1 MQVNDTRKN
10 IPFELV
16 KVGEVFSWEGEVCM
30 RTNLCMVG
38 NILCNAVN
46 IADGILAVLEDSDLV
61 EKLNA
66 ELTIH

>member
-1 MQVNDTRKN
+1 MQVNDTRKD

-16 KVGEVFSWEGEVCM
+16 EVGEVFSWDGKIWM
-30 RTNLCMVG
+30 RTRLCRVG
-38 NILCNAVN
+38 DILCNAVN
-46 IADGILAVLEDSDLV
+46 IADGILAVFEDSDFV

>member
-1 MQVNDTRKN
+1 MQVNNTRKN
-10 IPFELV
+10 IPFEHI

-30 RTNLCMVG
+30 RTNLCKVG
-38 NILCNAVN
+38 GILCNAVN
-46 IADGILAVLEDSDLV
+46 LADGILAVFEDSDLV

>member
-30 RTNLCMVG
+30 RTNLCRVG

-46 IADGILAVLEDSDLV
+46 IADGILAVFEDSDLV